1 MTFPLLDSGNSKRH
15 FYWSNTEVNPWREE
29 DEYVST
35 YRLQPFA
42 PDKGPIEAEGSSR
55 SLLNFRSISRV
66 ARPCLALYL
75 AVDEQARLSVD
86 KAP

>member
-1 MTFPLLDSGNSKRH
+1 MTFPLLDPATANGISTG
-15 FYWSNTEVNPWREE
+15 SNTEVNPWREE

-55 SLLNFRSISRV
+55 TLLNSRSISQV
-66 ARPCLALYL
+66 ARPCSALYP
-75 AVDEQARLSVD
+75 AVDEPARLSVN